1 MTFSKTSAVLRLW
14 ALALALSAA
23 LVAAGERWPEPLVPR
38 GGAIGALLLGPP
50 LLMTLWLLRR
60 WRLQSGDPDRGE
72 SSE

>member
-1 MTFSKTSAVLRLW
+1 MTLSKTGAVLRLW

-23 LVAAGERWPEPLVPR
+23 LVAAGERWPEPLVPA
-38 GGAIGALLLGPP
+38 GGAIAALLLGPP

-72 SSE
+72 SSD